1 MTGILSGGER
11 RYVKAIGLLSVL
23 CLFLFIFQ
31 EVAVGSIRYWFIP
44 ENLGLSW
51 LSLLFAWV
59 LARQLKVR
67 RWASWQNIALTILWL
82 GFLPNAW
89 YVLTDFLHIY
99 PSGDTTQLYD
109 IVLLS
114 TLVVSGFIVG
124 FTSLYLVHQELHK
137 RLGAR
142 WGLLIID
149 GVILL
154 SSFAIYLG
162 RFLRWNTWDV
172 VTNPSGVILNV
183 SDRIIDPLGY
193 PRALTLT
200 ALFFLF
206 IGVIYRA
213 IWFFMKPYTNGKSR

>member
-1 MTGILSGGER
+1 MSF
-11 RYVKAIGLLSVL
+11 L
-23 CLFLFIFQ
+23 CLFLFVFQ
-31 EVAVGSIRYWFIP
+31 EFAVGSIRYWFIP
-44 ENLGLSW
+44 ENLALSW

-59 LARQLKVR
+59 LVKQLKVR
-67 RWASWQNIALTILWL
+67 RWVSWQNISLTVLWL

-99 PSGDTTQLYD
+99 SAVDTTQLYD
-109 IVLLS
+109 IVLMS

-124 FTSLYLVHQELHK
+124 FTSLYLVHRELDA
-137 RLGAR
+137 RLGAVS
-142 WGLLIID
+142 GLLVINS
-149 GVILL
+149 VILL

-183 SDRIIDPLGY
+183 SDRIVDPLGY
-193 PRALTLT
+193 PRAITLT

-206 IGVIYRA
+206 IGVIYWA
-213 IWFFMKPYTNGKSR
+213 IWIFLKPQPQPKSH

>member
-1 MTGILSGGER
+1 MTDILSGMER
-11 RYVKAIGLLSVL
+11 RYAKAIGLLSFL
-23 CLFLFIFQ
+23 CLFLFFFQ
-31 EVAVGSIRYWFIP
+31 EFAVGSIRYWFIP
-44 ENLGLSW
+44 ENLALAW
-51 LSLLFAWV
+51 LSLLFAWLLV
-59 LARQLKVR
+59 NQLKIR
-67 RWASWQNIALTILWL
+67 RWASWQNIGLTVLWL

-89 YVLTDFLHIY
+89 YVLTDFLHII
-99 PSGDTTQLYD
+99 PSGDTGHLYD
-109 IVLLS
+109 IVLMS
-114 TLVVSGFIVG
+114 TLVVSGFVVG
-124 FTSLYLVHQELHK
+124 FTSLYLVHRELHK
-137 RLGAR
+137 RLGA
-142 WGLLIID
+142 WQGMLIID
-149 GVILL
+149 SVILL

-213 IWFFMKPYTNGKSR
+213 IWLFVKPYADSKSR